1 MGLSGFF
8 YFVAPIRRR
17 EDAEGNRDSG
27 VKVQVDDLSG
37 RERFSNAFR
46 LTERKTRRDL
56 LLLSEVKRGKG
67 RERIN
72 TPLSLSLLQMR

>member
-1 MGLSGFF
+1 VGLSGGLDC
-8 YFVAPIRRR
+8 VAPIRRR

-37 RERFSNAFR
+37 REHFSNAFR
-46 LTERKTRRDL
+46 LAERKTRRDL
-56 LLLSEVKRGKG
+56 LLLDEVKRGKG

-72 TPLSLSLLQMR
+72 TPLSCLYFK